1 MKQFLSLAVTLFSIV
16 VFTVPALAAGPYKA
30 HPEAFNPDAVPVTI
44 VAEWKPGTG
53 RAGTPDAGKSNHG
66 LTLGISDTVLFPPGA
81 SADATITPVVGDT
94 LATLGM
100 DHLVASYCTNGSP
113 RYSVELSNG
122 GSYAFGCASG
132 LHAVGGDGWETITF
146 QNGDVQV
153 LGGPAWPGF
162 SPATGETLTF
172 LQLLQ
177 DEEGTTVVDN
187 LVVNGVAIKKPGNN
201 F

>member
-1 MKQFLSLAVTLFSIV
+1 MKRFLSFTVALFSIV
-16 VFTVPALAAGPYKA
+16 VFTVPAVAGGPYRA
-30 HPEAFNPDAVPVTI
+30 HPEVFNPGGALVTI

-66 LTLGISDTVLFPPGA
+66 LTLGISDLVLFPPGA
-81 SADATITPVVGDT
+81 SADATIKPVVGVT

-146 QNGDVQV
+146 LDGDVQV
-153 LGGPAWPGF
+153 LSGPPWPGF
-162 SPATGETLTF
+162 SPVTGETLTF

-187 LVVNGVAIKKPGNN
+187 LVVNGVPIKKPGNN